1 MYTKEQQ
8 KANEEAKKIID
19 KQIEFLKQLTPPFP
33 SASPFASKKPWL
45 YSKAKVQDM
54 MYELVEFL
62 EKRDIHEEF
71 DAWLSDKGMNNNN
84 NENEDLFPEFLEDLV
99 NSFIN

>member
-1 MYTKEQQ
+1 MLTKQQ
-8 KANEEAKKIID
+8 QEANEAAQKIID
-19 KQIEFLKQLTPPFP
+19 KQIEFLKDTMPPFP
-33 SASPFASKKPWL
+33 AQGIFGKPKPSL

-54 MYELVEFL
+54 MYELIEFL
-62 EKRDIHEEF
+62 EKRDIQEEF

-84 NENEDLFPEFLEDLV
+84 NENEDLYPEFLEDLV

>member
-1 MYTKEQQ
+1 MLTTEQQ
-8 KANEEAKKIID
+8 KANDDAKKIVD
-19 KQIEFLKQLTPPFP
+19 KQIEFLKQLTPPRPTP
-33 SASPFASKKPWL
+33 SLFEKPKSWL
-45 YSKAKVQDM
+45 YSRAKVQDM

-62 EKRDIHEEF
+62 EKRDIQEEF

-84 NENEDLFPEFLEDLV
+84 NENEDLYPEFLEDLV